1 MYSKD
6 FSNEKA
12 HSRLNRENREKI
24 FDDVRKAKESGLSY
38 GHYKAG
44 IVKDDEPSEYTTYS
58 PGFLQKKEPSEAET
72 KPKAH
77 IK

>member
-12 HSRLNRENREKI
+12 HSRLNKENRDRI
-24 FDDVRKAKESGLSY
+24 FDDAKKAKENGLSY

-44 IVKDDEPSEYTTYS
+44 IVKDNGDSEYSKYT
-58 PGFLQKKEPSEAET
+58 PGHIQKKEPSESEM